1 MAAPVVGVQMMALES
16 TRMLELVSVRTPL
29 SVSLL
34 SLGSV
39 FLLWLTIE
47 SMLLPVSGL
56 MFDSALISDSPV
68 KHLPR
73 LRCQE

>member
-1 MAAPVVGVQMMALES
+1 MSQMAAPVVGVQMMVLES
-16 TRMLELVSVRTPL
+16 ARMLELVSIRMPR

-34 SLGSV
+34 
-39 FLLWLTIE
+39 WLEIK

-56 MFDSALISDSPV
+56 MFDSALILDSPV
-68 KHLPR
+68 KPLLR